1 MRAIRTEKF
10 RFGERK
16 KDTANRYHLLA
27 DFANIPTLYNIYR
40 DKVVKYGFAIRY
52 PLRQMIVCFGGV
64 ESRCVF
70 SKTQR
75 FIFFRACPVARL
87 IFYGKTLRNTTH
99 FPRLHTAEGMR
110 PWKNA
115 CLSCV
120 FLVKACLGT
129 NQPRSVTSPYLFYI
143 R

>member
-16 KDTANRYHLLA
+16 KDTVNRYHLLA
-27 DFANIPTLYNIYR
+27 YFANIPTLYNIYR

-70 SKTQR
+70 FQNATVL
-75 FIFFRACPVARL
+75 FF
-87 IFYGKTLRNTTH
+87 FG
-99 FPRLHTAEGMR
+99 
-110 PWKNA
+110 
-115 CLSCV
+115 
-120 FLVKACLGT
+120 LVPSLG
-129 NQPRSVTSPYLFYI
+129 
-143 R
+143 